1 MSDSHCPTERDNLN
15 YIKCWNSNELFKLDL
30 EYLSDIITIVSLSTG
45 LFKLC
50 SPTHRTRMSTDSV
63 LAHRTFQ
70 TYEDSLSESEKIVV
84 AVLFIQQA
92 DGSADRFKTIINFYE
107 NIYLGTAK
115 DPSIGEGIGELINTG
130 KRIIFLKNFSTKTIF
145 NEKTRCQKKRI
156 FSTVN

>member
-45 LFKLC
+45 LFKLG
-50 SPTHRTRMSTDSV
+50 SPNRARMSTDSV

-70 TYEDSLSESEKIVV
+70 TYEDSLSESDKIVV

-92 DGSADRFKTIINFYE
+92 DGSSDRFKTIINFYE

-130 KRIIFLKNFSTKTIF
+130 KEMI
-145 NEKTRCQKKRI
+145 
-156 FSTVN
+156 